1 MRWGRG
7 DGGGEMIELGH
18 ARFEKGKKRKG
29 REEKGEG
36 EGGKNKVLRCMR
48 DEIEWRVL

>member
-1 MRWGRG
+1 MF
-7 DGGGEMIELGH
+7 ELGQ

-29 REEKGEG
+29 R